1 MNLPDVKMS
10 DLVQVG
16 AHFGHKTYRW
26 NPKMSPYIFDTRS
39 GIHILD
45 MTQTVPRLKEAMAAI
60 QDIVARN
67 GRVLFVGTKRQ
78 ASKPIA
84 EAAQRSLQHYVN
96 HRWLGGM
103 LTNWKTVAN
112 SIKRLEEVE
121 KKLEDENT
129 GFTKKELLNQ
139 KNEYDKLQKTLGG
152 VRSMGGTPDM
162 LFIIDTN
169 HEAIAVK
176 EAKRL
181 GIPIVAI
188 VDSDSDP
195 EDITYPIPG
204 NDDSSAAVRFYC
216 EMMATAALQ
225 GIEAS
230 AENEE
235 AETPPEES
243 KEESKEETETAEAPA
258 EPEATEATGEAEKE

>member
-1 MNLPDVKMS
+1 MS

-26 NPKMSPYIFDTRS
+26 NPKMSPYIFDTRE
-39 GIHILD
+39 GVHILD
-45 MTQTVPRLKEAMAAI
+45 MTQTVPCLQIAMAAI

-78 ASKPIA
+78 AAKPVA
-84 EAAQRSLQHYVN
+84 ESAVRASQYFVN

-121 KKLEDENT
+121 EKLEAEES
-129 GFTKKELLNQ
+129 GLTKKETLNQ
-139 KNEYDKLQKTLGG
+139 QREYDKLQRTLGG
-152 VRSMGGTPDM
+152 VRSMGGVPDM

-176 EAKRL
+176 EAQRL
-181 GIPIVAI
+181 NIPIVAI
-188 VDSDSDP
+188 IDSDSNP
-195 EDITYPIPG
+195 EGITYPIPG
-204 NDDSSAAVRFYC
+204 NDDSLAAVNFYC
-216 EMMATAALQ
+216 DMMAKAALQ
-225 GIEAS
+225 GLEVS
-230 AENEE
+230 ALNETSNEE
-235 AETPPEES
+235 VGS
-243 KEESKEETETAEAPA
+243 EA
-258 EPEATEATGEAEKE
+258 